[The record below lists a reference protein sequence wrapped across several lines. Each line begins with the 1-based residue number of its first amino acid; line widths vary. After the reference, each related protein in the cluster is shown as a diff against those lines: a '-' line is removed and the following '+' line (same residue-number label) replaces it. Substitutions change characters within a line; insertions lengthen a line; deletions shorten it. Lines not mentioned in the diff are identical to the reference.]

1 MNDIKKIADEADM
14 NINGYGFTR
23 IDKGIKVLNLNF
35 PSSAA
40 VLTVTR
46 DVLETCMDDIE
57 TKIEEF

>member
-40 VLTVTR
+40 VLTVTS

-57 TKIEEF
+57 TKIEKF